1 MIQISK
7 EEKEIIQEE
16 LPHVHIVRTMRNKS
30 RRHHYFCSEE
40 VEAVRLINKLRGKD
54 KVDKKGRAKRDR

>member
-40 VEAVRLINKLRGKD
+40 FEAVRLINKLRGKD